1 MRIFCKKMNLF
12 AIGSVTPIYGGNYLN
27 AKLESYSD
35 KIDKI
40 RFLRQK
46 TTQKRLCLFSNNRS
60 QFYV

>member
-1 MRIFCKKMNLF
+1 MNLF